1 MRKAFLFAVAI
12 FVKTNAM
19 DVMQQLLSAM
29 QNAGLDWSAPK
40 ELKRNE
46 LLFSA
51 GKANVPVYF
60 LEQGTLRI
68 ICQNGEDT
76 NTVRFA
82 YKGSLFAA
90 MDELITGLPTLYATE
105 AIKQTIV
112 RSIPKTDFL
121 NFINSDTKH
130 LELWNTILGYVIIG
144 QLERET
150 DLLTTSSRERYER
163 VLRRS
168 PKLFQEVPHKY
179 IASYLRMTPETLSR
193 LQKS

>member
-1 MRKAFLFAVAI
+1 
-12 FVKTNAM
+12 M

-29 QNAGLDWSAPK
+29 QNAGLEWSAAV
-40 ELKRNE
+40 ELKRGE
-46 LLFSA
+46 SLFIA
-51 GKANVPVYF
+51 GRADLPVYF

-76 NTVRFA
+76 NTIRFA
-82 YKGSLFAA
+82 YKDSLFAA
-90 MDELITGLPTLYATE
+90 MDELITSLPTLYSAE
-105 AIKQTIV
+105 AIKQTVV
-112 RSIPKTDFL
+112 RFIPKADFL
-121 NFINSDTKH
+121 HFINSDTKH

-150 DLLTTSSRERYER
+150 DLLTTSPRERYER

-168 PKLFQEVPHKY
+168 PQLFQEVPHKY